1 MLTHAFAQPA
11 CSQLDEKFGD
21 LFHRIL
27 GVHVADGL
35 LAAACIL
42 CTTDARCT
50 ETLRADLEGALLC
63 DLKNRVLE
71 HAPALAAA
79 AASAAE
85 LDCLV
90 ALARGAR
97 QLNLHRPH
105 LTRDNVLRIKN
116 GAARL
121 RLKHTQIDLNAYTLF
136 PYSWQAAT
144 CCTSRRSRYLCPTT
158 QTLARPRGA

>member
-1 MLTHAFAQPA
+1 MRSHNPPADSWTKSSATCSTESLVWHA
-11 CSQLDEKFGD
+11 
-21 LFHRIL
+21 
-27 GVHVADGL
+27 ADGL
-35 LAAACIL
+35 LAAAARIL
-42 CTTDARCT
+42 STTDARRRT
-50 ETLRADLEGALLC
+50 ETPRADLEGALLC
-63 DLKNRVLE
+63 DLKKRVLE
-71 HAPALAAA
+71 HAPALVAA

-121 RLKHTQIDLNAYTLF
+121 RCSTHRPGCLRIASV
-136 PYSWQAAT
+136 YSWQVAT
-144 CCTSRRSRYLCPTT
+144 CCRSRRSKFLCPIAL
-158 QTLARPRGA
+158 TLA